1 MNTRIEPAADAIAL
15 DDAALET
22 VNAGFAQF
30 LVGTIMSN
38 VFSGISE
45 GFGGSKV
52 DGKLGFIVKGGAE
65 IARKLSS

>member
-1 MNTRIEPAADAIAL
+1 MNTRIEPAAITL

-45 GFGGSKV
+45 GFGGNKV

-65 IARKLSS
+65 IVKKITS